1 MNDDYSIVTQ
11 KSYAICSFSVPL
23 WVNEAV
29 VRMILSDPVF
39 LEDVKNAN
47 RQYSSL
53 AHRYADLVR
62 DYTDK
67 EASKWASQY
76 IPKTAPAFCVQ
87 CESSVMEIMFSL
99 PEGLPCVPF
108 RTDDDG
114 IEGTIDDNLLY
125 DKSCRGDVGSLVTL
139 KATDLMNTRAKKE
152 SEAFNK
158 DAYALASL
166 SRFLFPDKACSTYK
180 TSLLGLDECPAAT
193 GRLQSVGTGRVSI
206 GLFTPVTGR
215 YGGTNQKMMNEAE
228 SVYKRFMD
236 RLEPLKKAVDNDIQS
251 WIDSIATIDQ
261 EGEQNATLS

>member
-1 MNDDYSIVTQ
+1 MNDDFSIANQ

-29 VRMILSDPVF
+29 ARMILSDPVF
-39 LEDVKNAN
+39 LEDVRNAH

-62 DYTDK
+62 ACTDK

-99 PEGLPCVPF
+99 SDGLPCVPF

-125 DKSCRGDVGSLVTL
+125 DKSCRGDVGALVTL

-152 SEAFNK
+152 SEAFNH

-180 TSLLGLDECPAAT
+180 TSLLGLDECPTAT

-206 GLFTPVTGR
+206 GLFTPITGR
-215 YGGTNQKMMNEAE
+215 YGGTSQQMINEAD
-228 SVYKRFMD
+228 SIYKRFMD
-236 RLEPLKKAVDNDIQS
+236 RLEPLKKAVDNNIQG
-251 WIDSIATIDQ
+251 WIEYIAET
-261 EGEQNATLS
+261 EKGEQNATLS

>member
-1 MNDDYSIVTQ
+1 MNDDFSIANQ

-29 VRMILSDPVF
+29 ARMILSDPVF
-39 LEDVKNAN
+39 LEDVRNAH

-62 DYTDK
+62 ACTDK

-87 CESSVMEIMFSL
+87 CESSVMEIMFAL
-99 PEGLPCVPF
+99 PEGLSCVPF

-125 DKSCRGDVGSLVTL
+125 DKSCRGDVGALVTL

-152 SEAFNK
+152 SEAFNH

-180 TSLLGLDECPAAT
+180 TSLLGLDECPTAT

-206 GLFTPVTGR
+206 GLFTPITGR
-215 YGGTNQKMMNEAE
+215 YGGTSQQMINEAD
-228 SVYKRFMD
+228 SIYKRFMD
-236 RLEPLKKAVDNDIQS
+236 RLEPLKKAVDNNIQG
-251 WIDSIATIDQ
+251 WIASIAETEQ
-261 EGEQNATLS
+261 EEKQNATLS

>member
-1 MNDDYSIVTQ
+1 MNDNYSIVTQ

-62 DYTDK
+62 GYTDK

-87 CESSVMEIMFSL
+87 CELSVMEIMFSL
-99 PEGLPCVPF
+99 PEGLSCVPF

-125 DKSCRGDVGSLVTL
+125 DKSCRGDVGALVTL
-139 KATDLMNTRAKKE
+139 KATDLMTSRATKE
-152 SEAFNK
+152 PEAFNK

-215 YGGTNQKMMNEAE
+215 YGGTSQQMINEAE
-228 SVYKRFMD
+228 SIYKRFMD
-236 RLEPLKKAVDNDIQS
+236 RLEPLQKALDNDIQG
-251 WIDSIATIDQ
+251 WIASIAET
-261 EGEQNATLS
+261 EKGEQNATLS